1 MHWHWLV
8 QVESA
13 LPQMKSLL
21 LETRELEIKRA
32 GKRLCGGLSAVYR
45 LLVRIQYEVD
55 WTHFFFSHCRAS
67 LCTGLGYRIA
77 LYPSLYA
84 GVHCR
89 ADTPYCAVV
98 CLFSLQTLRDF
109 SEKRLPYASHLM
121 SFCSLHKGFQALLI
135 DESQH
140 VLAHSAIVLRTH
152 ARSQQLLGR
161 KSFDLAIVCSYVYL
175 VNKNKP
181 WTAIDHVVLWFY
193 SSIWTSGFII

>member
-1 MHWHWLV
+1 MH
-8 QVESA
+8 A
-13 LPQMKSLL
+13 LTLTRTGGKRSTTDEIPIIGNPGIGNKTSGKTTVWWIVCLFASNMKSI
-21 LETRELEIKRA
+21 EPI
-32 GKRLCGGLSAVYR
+32 
-45 LLVRIQYEVD
+45 
-55 WTHFFFSHCRAS
+55 FFFSHCRAS

-84 GVHCR
+84 VVHCR

-161 KSFDLAIVCSYVYL
+161 KSFDSAIVCSYVYL

-181 WTAIDHVVLWFY
+181 
-193 SSIWTSGFII
+193 